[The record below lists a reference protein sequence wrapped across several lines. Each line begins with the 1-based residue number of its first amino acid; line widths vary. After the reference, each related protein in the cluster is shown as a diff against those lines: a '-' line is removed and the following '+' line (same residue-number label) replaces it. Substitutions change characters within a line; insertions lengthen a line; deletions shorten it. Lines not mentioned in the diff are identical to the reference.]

1 MHGLLSGVLGQGRG
15 AGRDRAQL
23 AAVQTLEDEIR
34 RLGAR
39 RDGGKGE
46 FRAAQVAV
54 AAGGAHVV
62 EAGVGQTADVAAAVT
77 AEDDHHGL
85 FHHAADGDPL
95 EAVHTGEEVGHGH
108 QQVGAVHLV
117 EPDHGPAPAVAQGA
131 ERAGEKGQPGAQ
143 VLAADDAAQQGGVG
157 MLDEPLVGA
166 QVVLAAGTLEGGGIR
181 ADAVEQRRGEQRPGL
196 DAQALQVAG
205 HHGAGGTETG
215 TDVAEGRLRQL
226 ARREGM
232 MVDDEVEGDALERR
246 VVVGLGV
253 HHGEI
258 GVEIGLFGLPELG
271 RDAQVADHG
280 QVVGPGDF
288 VDAEDVHTAHTMRH
302 DALERQRRGQGVRV
316 RRDEDG
322 PALILG
328 QCLPPLSH
336 LRYIG
341 IGHDRFTPLFWR
353 CGGRAGS
360 RGTRYPAGWP
370 AGRAGGAGI
379 PPPPASGRSP
389 ADDGSSRADDRPV
402 AVPDAA
408 GLP

>member
-1 MHGLLSGVLGQGRG
+1 
-15 AGRDRAQL
+15 
-23 AAVQTLEDEIR
+23 
-34 RLGAR
+34 
-39 RDGGKGE
+39 
-46 FRAAQVAV
+46 
-54 AAGGAHVV
+54 
-62 EAGVGQTADVAAAVT
+62 
-77 AEDDHHGL
+77 
-85 FHHAADGDPL
+85 
-95 EAVHTGEEVGHGH
+95 
-108 QQVGAVHLV
+108 
-117 EPDHGPAPAVAQGA
+117 
-131 ERAGEKGQPGAQ
+131 
-143 VLAADDAAQQGGVG
+143 

-232 MVDDEVEGDALERR
+232 MVEDEVEGDALERR

-353 CGGRAGS
+353 CWGRAGS

-389 ADDGSSRADDRPV
+389 ADDGSSRADGRPV